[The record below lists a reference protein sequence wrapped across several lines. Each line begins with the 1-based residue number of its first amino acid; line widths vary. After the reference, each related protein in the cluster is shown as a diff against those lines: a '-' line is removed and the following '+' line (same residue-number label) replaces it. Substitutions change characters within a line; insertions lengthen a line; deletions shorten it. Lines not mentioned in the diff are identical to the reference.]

1 MAVDLTITLL
11 LTQWKLCCL
20 ILFVLEN
27 ELTQNGTVACHKHC
41 QLETVYGT
49 YCFQVKSSSFYFL
62 YLLEFFSAINLYV
75 LLYSLLLLFSYS
87 YSMTWNTHNAMIESQ
102 IFILYTSEPIKRT
115 VANFK
120 VVLFSYK
127 ENVSIH
133 ENVHVWSLSK
143 TDECLKN
150 SYLHVLS
157 GDNQSVCML

>member
-1 MAVDLTITLL
+1 MNLLRMGLL
-11 LTQWKLCCL
+11 LVINIVNLKLF
-20 ILFVLEN
+20 I
-27 ELTQNGTVACHKHC
+27 H
-41 QLETVYGT
+41 
-49 YCFQVKSSSFYFL
+49 VKSSSFYFL

-75 LLYSLLLLFSYS
+75 LLYTLLLLFSYS

-133 ENVHVWSLSK
+133 ENVHV
-143 TDECLKN
+143 
-150 SYLHVLS
+150 
-157 GDNQSVCML
+157 